1 MPKLAFAT
9 DRQLKM
15 AKPRASDYRV
25 GCGGQLFLRVT
36 PVGRK
41 YWQVRYY
48 KTNGSESVHQ
58 FAIYPQTSLA
68 EAKQKVADLL
78 PILLVGSQPPSAVA
92 KQAAREALTFDQCA
106 TLYIQAKTPEWK
118 NAKHAQQ

>member
-48 KTNGSESVHQ
+48 KTNGKESVHQ

-68 EAKQKVADLL
+68 EAKQKVAGLL
-78 PILLVGSQPPSAVA
+78 TILLADNQPPSRPHV
-92 KQAAREALTFDQCA
+92 K
-106 TLYIQAKTPEWK
+106 P
-118 NAKHAQQ
+118 